1 MVSKVFKTGGGAGIG
16 SYVLVYKDHE
26 ILNLDPVRIRQEF
39 DAGNTLYLSILDD
52 STNEALMPITGYV
65 EDGTLYLSCRDFDD
79 NKTYNILLTED
90 GGSKVELTDGVTIG
104 NTTIP
109 TESGGDIELK
119 TINGQDIKGE
129 GNIAITTN
137 QPFNPEWPTTDTT
150 AAFCEAVNDD
160 EDAVIGMAYLG
171 GARFSDLPF
180 VGNGDVKVEVMQ
192 GPSAGSKSIHLVLTS
207 GTNAPYHWE
216 YTYWNHQTSKG
227 WVTISSGFSTDDIHC
242 RYYEDSDPDY
252 QVSGI
257 FFEATFPV
265 GMFISYIKIIS
276 TYEFPEGVEPAG
288 VWHDAIEY
296 GYDIG
301 RSETLLRFNEQWANE
316 PFSVDMLHNVN
327 SIRFYAYD
335 GTEMPEEA
343 KEAFLNATFTIDK
356 IVFSNYQGDI
366 NHLDSWK

>member
-207 GTNAPYHWE
+207 GTNAPYH
-216 YTYWNHQTSKG
+216 
-227 WVTISSGFSTDDIHC
+227 
-242 RYYEDSDPDY
+242 
-252 QVSGI
+252 
-257 FFEATFPV
+257 
-265 GMFISYIKIIS
+265 
-276 TYEFPEGVEPAG
+276 
-288 VWHDAIEY
+288 
-296 GYDIG
+296 
-301 RSETLLRFNEQWANE
+301 
-316 PFSVDMLHNVN
+316 
-327 SIRFYAYD
+327 
-335 GTEMPEEA
+335 
-343 KEAFLNATFTIDK
+343 
-356 IVFSNYQGDI
+356 
-366 NHLDSWK
+366 